1 MSSLY
6 FIDDENWG
14 WGVAQSSELMSCEQQ
29 LGPGFNSQYHER
41 KTDLQM
47 LMTS

>member
-1 MSSLY
+1 MLT
-6 FIDDENWG
+6 DENG
-14 WGVAQSSELMSCEQQ
+14 GGGVVQRSELMSCEQQ

-47 LMTS
+47 LTDKLVNT